1 MHSLFNRGMG
11 ALIECQ
17 GEGANL
23 LMIEFD
29 HKFQAI
35 RVWGAYDNI
44 DLKKWDRDPI
54 EKLHLN
60 FTNTT

>member
-1 MHSLFNRGMG
+1 MHSLFNRGMV

-17 GEGANL
+17 GEGANF

-35 RVWGAYDNI
+35 RVWGAYD
-44 DLKKWDRDPI
+44 KKWDRDPI
-54 EKLHLN
+54 EKLHTQ
-60 FTNTT
+60 FYKY